1 MLLPIQGWDY
11 TPTSCSSEFVPVFY
25 FVPDYEWVSYLNI
38 NGHRNVP
45 VKISGT
51 NKYDGKYWVKIDKQ
65 PDTLWY
71 TGFLPFKFTG
81 YPQGVG
87 NVELNIQNFNKD
99 IPPLLQCQLNGCC

>member
-45 VKISGT
+45 INITGT
-51 NKYDGKYWVKIDKQ
+51 NKYDGKYWVKVDKQ
-65 PDTLWY
+65 PETLWY
-71 TGFLPFKFTG
+71 VGFLPFVFTG
-81 YPQGVG
+81 YPEGVG
-87 NVELNIQNFNKD
+87 NVELDIRHQE
-99 IPPLLQCQLNGCC
+99 IPPFLKCAINGCC

>member
-11 TPTSCSSEFVPVFY
+11 TPTSCSSIYNPVFY

-45 VKISGT
+45 IKITGT
-51 NKYDGKYWVKIDKQ
+51 GRYDGKYYIRVDKQ
-65 PDTLWY
+65 PETLWY
-71 TGFLPFKFTG
+71 VGFLPLDFTG

-87 NVELNIQNFNKD
+87 SVELHIENVYKNV
-99 IPPLLQCQLNGCC
+99 PPFLKCAINGCC